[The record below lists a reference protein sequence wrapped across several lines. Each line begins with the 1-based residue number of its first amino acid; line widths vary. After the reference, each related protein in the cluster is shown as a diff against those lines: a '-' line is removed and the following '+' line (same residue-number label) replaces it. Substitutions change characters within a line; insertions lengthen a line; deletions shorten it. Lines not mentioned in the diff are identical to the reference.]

1 MDAIGNDTEDI
12 SASPRRIPEQ
22 RLSVSSTSRHSM
34 CRIADNDNA
43 LDVFEICVINT
54 SSLSVINAEPERSN
68 VIEGILAGRAS
79 ERRSIAHSP
88 PASNPGRNANQ
99 L

>member
-22 RLSVSSTSRHSM
+22 RLSVSSTSRHSL

-43 LDVFEICVINT
+43 LTVFEIFVIDT
-54 SSLSVINAEPERSN
+54 CSISVINAEPERSN
-68 VIEGILAGRAS
+68 VIEGIPAGHAS
-79 ERRSIAHSP
+79 EKRSIAHSP
-88 PASNPGRNANQ
+88 PASNLGRNANT